1 MSLDHFIRLADSIV
15 EFEADYNENRY
26 PINSLHALEIHR
38 QEIKS
43 TWAYEK
49 FLFDKDNEDDTDPG
63 ESDDIEAFKDKYK
76 STYVT
81 YCNILIKLS
90 ELTDALRDQS
100 REKSDTSP
108 INSQFFPVQPVSS
121 QPSHS
126 FHLPPCEIET
136 FYGNY
141 ESWPTFRDLFTAMFI
156 QNSTLSPV
164 EKLFHLTQKTK
175 GEAREIVKKSP
186 LTNQGFDLAWAN
198 LTERFENRRVQVNGQ
213 LRILFNLPS
222 ITSES
227 AKAIQHLQ
235 RDINSCISILRLHRI
250 DVDSWDPIFV
260 FLCSNKLPDSILT
273 LWEQGLKD
281 KTSIP
286 KWSDLDLFLTNR
298 YRTLES
304 VSEIRSAT
312 SKPTESK
319 PKKVNRPS
327 KVVNAFQNNV
337 SQPKCQLCTNEFH
350 PIRKCPKF
358 LQMGHSQR
366 LSEIKKLSL
375 CLNCFSKTH
384 SVKNCNSKINCFR
397 CHKRHNTL
405 LHKETEV
412 STSLPGP
419 STSANSNL
427 NPNSAP
433 FVTSSNSITIQ
444 SAPTSDAEVVT
455 SCFTVN
461 STGVLLG
468 TAMIEIW
475 YLDNRYPA
483 RALIDSGSEGSFI
496 SERLFNLLKLP
507 STRTN
512 AQVSGLNN
520 TISASVDKQCS
531 FVISSI
537 LNPDIKLLVT
547 ALVVPQL
554 SGSLPSKTFDRSLF
568 SKHPPIQ
575 LADPHFHTSSKVDIL
590 IGGDVF
596 PSIMRSG
603 VKHNVC
609 GSLMAQETIFGW
621 ILTGPLSNISSPSC
635 SLVSYFCEISLD
647 KEISRFWEVENLPR
661 KNFTSSSDKF
671 CDDLF
676 TKTTR
681 RAKDG
686 RYIVSL
692 PFKDGYPEKLSLG
705 QSRNSAMAQFLR
717 NEVRLLRSPDLKS
730 IYDNVVEEYIDLDHM
745 FKVSPP
751 HNSKICPYYLPHHA
765 VIKPESTTT
774 KVRVVFNAS
783 SPSSNDILH
792 TGPILQNDLTLLILK
807 WRFFKYV
814 FNADIQKMY
823 RQILVDPKHTVFQR
837 ILFRNNPNVIIQDY
851 ELKTVTFGVNCAPY
865 LAIRT
870 LLQLDD
876 DIEASYPKAS
886 LILRSSMY
894 VDDELAGAHSIQEAK
909 ESKKQLIL
917 ALQSAGFSLR
927 KWTANS
933 KEIIDDIPVNHL
945 LCEDFL
951 TFDDSST
958 AKTLGVRWNARSDSF
973 FFVAKPFPDQRQLTK
988 REVLSQIARLF
999 DPAGITQITDPKLWN
1014 HVNSESN
1021 PADLASRGVYPKE
1034 LVNNHLW
1041 WFGPDWLRES
1051 RANWPMSDK
1060 ANIPDTEIEKK
1071 NVKVHF
1077 SYFQHYEDIL
1087 ERFSS
1092 FPRALRVVS
1101 YIFRFLFRT
1110 HPRLRSNFH
1119 KSSLALS
1126 SSEIIF
1132 ARDRLITN
1140 CQKVGYPA
1148 EYRALSSRQVI
1159 SSSSSILNL
1168 NPFLDSEGLI
1178 RSCGRLENSPGL
1190 SYNEKHPVII
1200 PYNCQYSRL
1209 LVKFVHDISLH
1220 GGNQLV
1226 LRLIRTHYWIPK
1238 VKNLIKTT
1246 I

>member
-43 TWAYEK
+43 TWVRLKAAYEK

-136 FYGNY
+136 FHGNY

-260 FLCSNKLPDSILT
+260 FLCSNKLPDSTLT

-298 YRTLES
+298 YRTLKS

-468 TAMIEIW
+468 TAMIEIC

-568 SKHPPIQ
+568 SKLPPIQ

-692 PFKDGYPEKLSLG
+692 PFKDGYPEKLSLD

-783 SPSSNDILH
+783 SPSSN
-792 TGPILQNDLTLLILK
+792 
-807 WRFFKYV
+807 
-814 FNADIQKMY
+814 
-823 RQILVDPKHTVFQR
+823 
-837 ILFRNNPNVIIQDY
+837 
-851 ELKTVTFGVNCAPY
+851 
-865 LAIRT
+865 
-870 LLQLDD
+870 
-876 DIEASYPKAS
+876 
-886 LILRSSMY
+886 
-894 VDDELAGAHSIQEAK
+894 
-909 ESKKQLIL
+909 
-917 ALQSAGFSLR
+917 
-927 KWTANS
+927 
-933 KEIIDDIPVNHL
+933 
-945 LCEDFL
+945 
-951 TFDDSST
+951 
-958 AKTLGVRWNARSDSF
+958 
-973 FFVAKPFPDQRQLTK
+973 
-988 REVLSQIARLF
+988 
-999 DPAGITQITDPKLWN
+999 GITQITDPKLWN

-1021 PADLASRGVYPKE
+1021 PADLASRGVYPK
-1034 LVNNHLW
+1034 V
-1041 WFGPDWLRES
+1041 FG
-1051 RANWPMSDK
+1051 
-1060 ANIPDTEIEKK
+1060 
-1071 NVKVHF
+1071 
-1077 SYFQHYEDIL
+1077 
-1087 ERFSS
+1087 
-1092 FPRALRVVS
+1092 
-1101 YIFRFLFRT
+1101 
-1110 HPRLRSNFH
+1110 
-1119 KSSLALS
+1119 
-1126 SSEIIF
+1126 
-1132 ARDRLITN
+1132 
-1140 CQKVGYPA
+1140 G
-1148 EYRALSSRQVI
+1148 
-1159 SSSSSILNL
+1159 
-1168 NPFLDSEGLI
+1168 
-1178 RSCGRLENSPGL
+1178 
-1190 SYNEKHPVII
+1190 
-1200 PYNCQYSRL
+1200 
-1209 LVKFVHDISLH
+1209 
-1220 GGNQLV
+1220 LV
-1226 LRLIRTHYWIPK
+1226 LIG
-1238 VKNLIKTT
+1238 
-1246 I
+1246 